1 MPVVVPE
8 GPSMPTIARA
18 YYQSSFQDFLTAR
31 NEEIL
36 GQLSL
41 RSEFSLAPSQRN
53 AWICEFDVLRQALAG
68 LDGFILLEYAIPR
81 MGRRA
86 DSVLLFSRAV
96 IVVEFKVGET
106 HYTVHALD
114 QVFDYALDLKNFH
127 EQSHDKCIV
136 PILLATD
143 APPRSL
149 MLEQFSDGLFSPVC
163 TNSHDFTHVL
173 HEAISRATGP
183 EIDLTAWLDSVY
195 CPTPTIIEAAQAL
208 YQGHSVAEISRSEA
222 GAENLTKTAEAIT
235 HIISESRSLGNKS
248 ICFVTGVPGSGKT
261 LAGLNIASSWHD
273 PENGEHAVFLS
284 GNGPLVDVLREAL
297 ARDDVARARAAGTKQ
312 TKATALSTVR
322 AFVQNIHHFRDDALA
337 SAAAPV
343 ERVVIFDEAQ
353 RAWDLRQTAAYMKSR
368 KGMTGFGM
376 SEPEFLLSVMN
387 RHVGWVTVICL
398 IGGGQELNT
407 GEAGLA
413 EWFRALRAAYP
424 DWAVYV
430 SGSLMDSEYTDV
442 LTQDV
447 LSSIRHLDYR
457 QDLHLATSI
466 RSFRAESVSA
476 FVKAL
481 LDGAENRA
489 RQLLGRVLPT
499 FPVLLTRNIRSAKR
513 WLRQKARGTE
523 RYGIIASSEAQ
534 RLKPF
539 GLNVKTEIDPVNWFL
554 SGKTDIRSSYYLEDV
569 ATEFQTQGLELD
581 WTCVA
586 WDGDLRFHQGRWEYH
601 CFRGTRWQTIG
612 QDANQKYL
620 KNAYRVLL
628 TRARQGM
635 VIFVPEGCT
644 HDHTRRREYYDHT
657 YDYLRSLGIPEL
669 SAQQSHAQDALPHAG
684 DAPRSPC
691 AR

>member
-1 MPVVVPE
+1 
-8 GPSMPTIARA
+8 MPTIARA
-18 YYQSSFQDFLTAR
+18 YYHSSFRDFLTACD
-31 NEEIL
+31 EEIL
-36 GQLSL
+36 GHLSL
-41 RSEFSLAPSQRN
+41 RSECFLDQFQRN
-53 AWICEFDVLRQALAG
+53 AWIGELAVLRPALEG
-68 LDGFILLEYAIPR
+68 LDGCILLEYSIPR

-86 DSVLLFSRAV
+86 DAVLLFSRV
-96 IVVEFKVGET
+96 VLVVEFKVGET
-106 HYTVHALD
+106 RYTAYALD

-127 EQSHDKCIV
+127 EQSHDKFIIPV
-136 PILLATD
+136 LLATD
-143 APPRSL
+143 APPCPL
-149 MLEQFSDGLFSPVC
+149 VLEQFSDGLFSPVC
-163 TNSHDFTHVL
+163 TNSQDFAHVL
-173 HEAISRATGP
+173 RETISRATGP

-208 YQGHSVAEISRSEA
+208 YQGHGVAEISRSEA

-235 HIISESRSLGNKS
+235 HIIAESRSTGSKS

-261 LAGLNIASSWHD
+261 LAGLNIANSWHD

-297 ARDDVARARAAGTKQ
+297 ARDDVERAQAAGAKQ

-353 RAWDLRQTAAYMKSR
+353 RAWDLRQTAAFMKSR
-368 KGMTGFGM
+368 KGITAFSM

-387 RHVGWVTVICL
+387 RHIGWATIICL
-398 IGGGQELNT
+398 VGGGQEINT
-407 GEAGLA
+407 GEAGLS
-413 EWFRALRAAYP
+413 EWFRVLRASNP

-447 LSSIRHLDYR
+447 LSSIRHLDQR
-457 QDLHLATSI
+457 QDLHLATSV

-481 LDGAENRA
+481 LDGAEDRA

-499 FPVLLTRNIRSAKR
+499 FPVLLTRNIHSAKR
-513 WLRQKARGTE
+513 WLRQRARGTE

-539 GLNVKTEIDPVNWFL
+539 GLNVKTEIDPVHWFL

-569 ATEFQTQGLELD
+569 ATEFQIQGLELD

-586 WDGDLRFHQGRWEYH
+586 WDGDLRFHQGQWECH

-657 YDYLRSLGIPEL
+657 YDYLRGLGIP
-669 SAQQSHAQDALPHAG
+669 ALNA
-684 DAPRSPC
+684 
-691 AR
+691 